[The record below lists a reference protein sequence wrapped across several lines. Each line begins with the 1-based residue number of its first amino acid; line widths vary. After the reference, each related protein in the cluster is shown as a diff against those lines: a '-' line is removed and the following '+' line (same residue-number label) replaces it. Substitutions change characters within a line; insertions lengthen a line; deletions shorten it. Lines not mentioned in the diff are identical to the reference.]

1 MKTIRLLLLILG
13 LSLFMPTEL
22 HAQFKK
28 ITVTVMMQNADG
40 SKRPLDGIP
49 VNGFYNAGK
58 AANVHGQIKKD
69 MALIEKLMRGAE
81 VVVKTNSEGFCE
93 MELTAN
99 GAIIVVPR
107 TGDPILEPVR
117 NRLDITITIKDDGFT
132 LGTTTVI
139 GKAKNRSVPPP
150 VRTGNQKTL
159 GPLQYYLS
167 ENETRNDAR
176 FVMAPVIIELETGD
190 TFAIA
195 RPFIKDGIEY
205 QETQKRRMGF
215 NENNDPLIAYR
226 DEGFMRE
233 REESSVSIF
242 LRLYPIKMKRHYK
255 IVAKRWFEDYNRVY
269 QMDSICLDEGYD
281 REPMRF
287 LEYNTMTLPIEM
299 ERYERIGK
307 SERLDDKRQ
316 LNLNFKV
323 GEAVLDPTDSLNM
336 VQMNQLINDVK
347 RYAFSTDAGIT
358 GIEIHGQS
366 SPDGG
371 IATNERLCLQ
381 RAQFLRTEIGRNFPQ
396 FAPGLYT
403 VSADVASWSDVADL
417 LEKDSLTAQAKE
429 VRDIIAANT
438 NTTVQETK
446 IRALPYYE
454 MIKEKILPRLRV
466 VDFKFSYYTNRVK
479 TPDEI
484 YEQYLRDPDYH
495 AGKKQMPYEFYE
507 LFKVVKDPKELEVLA
522 REAYK
527 SVRDASANN
536 RPWALAAYL
545 LAQCYLA
552 RDTFD
557 TKLLEPYLDWSLAGT
572 KLIEREKTHFDGST
586 FGWVNDAAIV
596 TTHITMLCKAG
607 DFYMADSVAYN
618 LLANQPRFDKMKR
631 FLDCLNGGW
640 NDPVVR
646 DTVANSSPWNRVV
659 VYAAQDHE
667 GASFFHEQALYLLSD
682 TSQFDPEDPK
692 VLYTQ
697 ATLRFQLLGNNK
709 NTTLE
714 LYPDIRFMYDDFF
727 IPSENDPYVDDQGYQ
742 REDWG
747 YPMVKCCLNDPKYLE
762 YLRYDGNFTEKYRKS
777 FQAYWE
783 KNEQSLREEMAAKRA
798 AEKAA
803 AEAAAAQADGMAT
816 DGGGETDTDTDNL
829 SDTPADEDGLQAGR

>member
-40 SKRPLDGIP
+40 SKRPYDGVP
-49 VNGFYNAGK
+49 VNGFFNAGK
-58 AANVHGQIKKD
+58 ARTVHGQIKKD

-81 VVVKTNSEGFCE
+81 VVVKTNAEGFCE
-93 MELTAN
+93 MELPLD
-99 GAIIVVPR
+99 GAIIVIPNV
-107 TGDPILEPVR
+107 GDPVLAPIKG
-117 NRLDITITIKDDGFT
+117 RLAVTVTIKDDGIVLKET
-132 LGTTTVI
+132 EVIREMPKRNKKVPARRMGNKKVI
-139 GKAKNRSVPPP
+139 GPYPF
-150 VRTGNQKTL
+150 
-159 GPLQYYLS
+159 YLMK
-167 ENETRNDAR
+167 EETRDDAR
-176 FVMAPVIIELETGD
+176 FVMAPVVIERETGD

-195 RPFIKDGIEY
+195 RPFLKDGIKY
-205 QETQKRRMGF
+205 QETQMRRMGF
-215 NENNDPLIAYR
+215 NAANDPLIAYR

-233 REESSVSIF
+233 REQDSVMIY
-242 LRLYPIKMKRHYK
+242 LQLYPIHPKRHYM
-255 IVAKRWFEDYNRVY
+255 VTARRWFEDYNRVY
-269 QMDSICLDEGYD
+269 QSDSVCLDEGYD
-281 REPMRF
+281 KDPMRF

-438 NTTVQETK
+438 STTVQETK

-484 YEQYLRDPDYH
+484 YEQYQRDPDYH

-527 SVRDASANN
+527 SVRDVSANN

-552 RDTFD
+552 RDTVD
-557 TKLLEPYLDWSLAGT
+557 TKLLLQYLDWTAGGT
-572 KLIEREKTHFDGST
+572 GNPEVLKKNFDGST

-607 DFYMADSVAYN
+607 DFQMADSIAVN
-618 LLANQPRFDKMKR
+618 LLADLPRYDKMKR

-646 DTVANSSPWNRVV
+646 DTVANSSPWNRIV
-659 VYAAQDHE
+659 VYAAQDDE
-667 GASFFHEQALYLLSD
+667 GARFFQEQALFLLSD
-682 TSQFDPEDPK
+682 EETFDQDDPK
-692 VLYTQ
+692 VLYLKG
-697 ATLRFQLLGNNK
+697 TLRFLLEAR
-709 NTTLE
+709 NTTSE
-714 LYPDIRFMYDDFF
+714 LYPAMHFMYDEFF
-727 IPSENDPYVDDQGYQ
+727 EPSELDPNVDAYGDP
-742 REDWG
+742 RVDWG
-747 YPMVKCCLNDPKYLE
+747 YPMVQCCLKDPKFLE

-783 KNEQSLREEMAAKRA
+783 KNEQSLREEMAAKQA

-803 AEAAAAQADGMAT
+803 AESAAAQADGMAT
-816 DGGGETDTDTDNL
+816 GDGGETDTYTDNL